1 MKISVDVSEKNK
13 RKLASYVIFAV
24 SGAGFSL
31 GFIFES
37 CWFFSWL
44 AFVPLAVNIFSS
56 NKTSKRV
63 FGSLFCFFFLFYVCC
78 YSWLVSLY
86 PLDFAGLDNVQSV
99 LVILTGLT
107 LVPIIHSAEM
117 SLAIWL
123 LCKLTNCI
131 KSDVVKSFGISFGYV
146 LGEFLQGVGP
156 LGFPW
161 ARMYV
166 SQVGILE
173 NLQSAKIFGSYFVT
187 FAIIFVNCMI
197 ALAIISR
204 ENTKK
209 FAMTAALIF
218 SLNFIFGVITVK
230 VTENSYDDKNAFNA
244 VVLQGNIGSYEKW
257 SSLEASYE
265 RYLSLAQQ
273 AGDYCIE
280 KDIVPDVAVIPET
293 AFPVTALIVKDG
305 EITQYGNACYVS
317 RELAKTMDCP
327 IVSGVFVEEDD
338 NEYNSLVCVDEN
350 GLVMGMYHKQK
361 LVPFGEFVPYRKIV
375 TTFLPF
381 LSDINM
387 LSSDLSVGEIREP
400 MSVKEIKVA
409 GLVCFDSVFENAVR
423 EQIKNGGQV
432 IAVSTNDS
440 WYRQSKALDQH
451 AAHSIM
457 RAIENHRPVIRS
469 ANTGISMLIQPTGK
483 VTQSS
488 KVDTAEFLVG
498 KVYKQTALTPCTV
511 IGDITL
517 FSGFLF
523 AICFLILN
531 LYKKIRRKA

>member
-1 MKISVDVSEKNK
+1 MKISVDVSDKNK
-13 RKLASYVIFAV
+13 RKLASYVFFAI
-24 SGAGFSL
+24 SGAVFSL

-37 CWFFSWL
+37 CWIFSWL
-44 AFVPLAVNIFSS
+44 AFVPLAINIFSS

-63 FGSLFCFFFLFYVCC
+63 FGSLFCFFFWFYVCC

-117 SLAIWL
+117 SFAIWL
-123 LCKLTNCI
+123 LCKLTSCI

-187 FAIIFVNCMI
+187 VAVIFVNCMI
-197 ALAIISR
+197 ALAI
-204 ENTKK
+204 TKRK
-209 FAMTAALIF
+209 NIKRYALTAALIF
-218 SLNFIFGVITVK
+218 TVNFIFGGITIR
-230 VTENSYDDKNAFNA
+230 VTENSYNDKDAYNA

-257 SSLEASYE
+257 SSVQVSYD
-265 RYLSLAQQ
+265 RYLSLAKQ
-273 AGDYCIE
+273 ASDYCKE
-280 KDIVPDVAVIPET
+280 KQIVPDVAVIPET
-293 AFPVTALIVKDG
+293 AFPVTALIVNDT
-305 EITQYGNACYVS
+305 EITQYGNASYVS
-317 RELAKTMDCP
+317 REIAKTMNCP
-327 IVSGVFVEEDD
+327 IISGVFVQEDD
-338 NEYNSLVCVDEN
+338 NEYNSLVCFDEN

-361 LVPFGEFVPYRKIV
+361 LVPFGEYVPYRKIIS
-375 TTFLPF
+375 TFLPF

-387 LSSDLSVGEIREP
+387 LSSDLAQGQITEP
-400 MSVKEIKVA
+400 MSVKESKVA
-409 GLVCFDSVFENAVR
+409 GFVCFDSVFEKAAR
-423 EQIKNGGQV
+423 EQIKNGGAV
-432 IAVSTNDS
+432 IALSTNDS
-440 WYRQSKALDQH
+440 WYKQSKALNQH
-451 AAHSIM
+451 AAHSVM

-483 VTQSS
+483 VIQSS
-488 KVDTAEFLVG
+488 NVDTTEFLVG
-498 KVYKQTALTPCTV
+498 KVYRQTLLTPFTLV
-511 IGDITL
+511 GDITL
-517 FSGFLF
+517 LF
-523 AICFLILN
+523 ALLFAVCFLILHM
-531 LYKKIRRKA
+531 YKKIRRKA